1 MMLKKASSS
10 LSSTHSLQIQTQSE
24 GQVARE
30 GWLKKKGHLFS
41 TIKSRFFVLATDGH
55 LAYFKDNKK
64 KKQKGLVVLDMSDT
78 IMPLPTKKHDKVFGF
93 ELKKDASGDHN
104 AKAYSLTMFASS
116 DPERTQWIE
125 ALRRVT
131 TVQFVPPTP
140 RTPALSVSALSQTV
154 LGTVTS
160 NPRDTFCVLIE
171 IGELQ
176 QLVTAAKTTWDIDP
190 LKWSQDQ
197 YLELCRSI
205 VFTHEKAA
213 NANMSIQESQVLKDA
228 LELRYKYEDAQAQV
242 QARRLSVAAPLSPSP
257 QTTKLEEVPEP
268 TSATEHPPAEKTL
281 SDAISLINRP
291 VAKYFASLDPSFVAL
306 SPRSKTIAKYAH
318 LYQEEALIAKRA
330 WNILREDSDDVLN
343 APIVSTTTDDLANLL
358 NERFQR
364 DRIYTN
370 VGNTMLTINPAP
382 RLVHHAAGNSIYDET
397 TVMWYR
403 DHDLAQG
410 SPHPFALAKQTLSS
424 IQDNKQNECIILIG
438 ESGSGKTDFGKHV
451 LKYFATVQHALKPP
465 HVQLYTSSTK
475 STIKM
480 RSDESHLMDLL
491 RSKQITYE
499 TIYLDISPE
508 KWPDMLAASGGLK
521 QLPQL
526 HMEKLFF
533 GNYDELQR
541 LEDEEQLVFYLKNP
555 LAARLTSILL
565 DSNILLETF
574 GNARTVH
581 NPNSSRFGKSTTF
594 SVHATT
600 GQLLGGSITPFFL
613 ETSRVT
619 NANPDDANFHI
630 FYSLLV
636 GASDKLASECHLKNT
651 TPSTFA
657 YLGKPSKS
665 APTNV
670 KNFSTEEDRQRWQR
684 VLRCLDLIGV
694 TEVERTAI
702 FSILS
707 AVLYLGNFVFKDSL
721 NALGVA
727 TGVKISSAEELKI
740 VASLLSVDINTLERS
755 LCTRQLSVAKKD
767 EVYELQVHEPQARVS
782 RDTLARLL
790 YESLFTTLVSML
802 NKHSKAHEAIDGK
815 ACEITLVDVFGF
827 EDIGF
832 NSFEQLCINYLTER
846 LSSFELDYAGE
857 VQKTLYASEG
867 LQCSWLND
875 SAISSG
881 YALQVLESPV
891 GVWACLEEATLL
903 HSNEDDQSQAKNS
916 RFVRAL
922 YSRNVDHSG
931 LTIRRDPLEF
941 TLNHNRSQVTYNA
954 TNFVAK
960 NSDAVSIALVKLV
973 RSSTNS
979 FVKSLRPEPTEK
991 IGEEIK
997 RQSVANRFKGH
1008 VQDII
1013 AKLRV
1018 ARPRFVH
1025 CLRPRL
1031 DASSD
1036 FNSLGL
1042 ELLKAQIRGQLLPPI
1057 VSYSSQQFR
1066 HNMELSVF
1074 QSRYHMLFKDIF
1086 TPNGVEHA
1094 LNSFVGS
1101 LSDSQGASYSFAV
1114 GKTTV
1119 FMNGLLH
1126 DKLQDRRFQV
1136 RSSACVVIQ
1145 ATVRMWLASRAVGK
1159 LRETTRNYIRDITQ
1173 FYAKY
1178 NPTKLPEVPDI
1189 VRAFRGRENVLFEKL
1204 QQKYLKD
1211 HVETPSEEAIDTS
1224 LEDFILKVHFDA
1236 ITVQQMLLNPKIA
1249 LLLGEPRI
1257 LQALREVSIDPSVIY
1272 LQTNDPVLRLFYT
1285 EMRSYLT
1292 TSVVPKRTK
1301 YQDMPLEDAV
1311 EKLAHLQLLKPL
1323 VGMTPEEQDAL
1334 SEIATDPSLLP
1345 FHIDQPGV
1353 RTMLQR
1359 LIKSIDNDPSTVVAE
1374 LRFASELS
1382 AVRET
1387 EPQQEPSSIENIH
1400 SACPAES
1407 EIDIRP
1413 ESEPLLSTQSNED
1426 NSVEAS
1432 ENLSHDFAQD
1442 ITPIDTEKANFS
1454 EGNAPI
1460 AAKPHELPPQL
1471 PRFQDM
1477 PLEEAVERL
1486 IEAQLLHPI
1495 NEMTPEDQAII
1506 QEIAMDPPLLAFLI
1520 DDPHV
1525 QDLLKRLCQL
1535 ADNKQDQSTHTPNA
1549 ATLSAQ
1555 TQAAVPEV
1563 VELKRIKITKKL
1575 MKKIMND
1582 DKMMT
1587 MMGEPKVMEF
1597 FEEFSEDPS
1606 DLPLISFP
1614 ANETLLI
1621 DFYQAVLQLSQG

>member
-684 VLRCLDLIGV
+684 
-694 TEVERTAI
+694 
-702 FSILS
+702 
-707 AVLYLGNFVFKDSL
+707 
-721 NALGVA
+721 
-727 TGVKISSAEELKI
+727 GVKISSAEELKI

-846 LSSFELDYAGE
+846 PSSFELDYAGE
-857 VQKTLYASEG
+857 
-867 LQCSWLND
+867 
-875 SAISSG
+875 
-881 YALQVLESPV
+881 
-891 GVWACLEEATLL
+891 
-903 HSNEDDQSQAKNS
+903 
-916 RFVRAL
+916 
-922 YSRNVDHSG
+922 
-931 LTIRRDPLEF
+931 
-941 TLNHNRSQVTYNA
+941 
-954 TNFVAK
+954 
-960 NSDAVSIALVKLV
+960 
-973 RSSTNS
+973 
-979 FVKSLRPEPTEK
+979 
-991 IGEEIK
+991 
-997 RQSVANRFKGH
+997 
-1008 VQDII
+1008 
-1013 AKLRV
+1013 
-1018 ARPRFVH
+1018 
-1025 CLRPRL
+1025 
-1031 DASSD
+1031 
-1036 FNSLGL
+1036 
-1042 ELLKAQIRGQLLPPI
+1042 
-1057 VSYSSQQFR
+1057 
-1066 HNMELSVF
+1066 
-1074 QSRYHMLFKDIF
+1074 
-1086 TPNGVEHA
+1086 
-1094 LNSFVGS
+1094 
-1101 LSDSQGASYSFAV
+1101 
-1114 GKTTV
+1114 
-1119 FMNGLLH
+1119 
-1126 DKLQDRRFQV
+1126 
-1136 RSSACVVIQ
+1136 
-1145 ATVRMWLASRAVGK
+1145 TVRMWLASRAVGK

-1359 LIKSIDNDPSTVVAE
+1359 LIKY
-1374 LRFASELS
+1374 LS
-1382 AVRET
+1382 
-1387 EPQQEPSSIENIH
+1387 
-1400 SACPAES
+1400 
-1407 EIDIRP
+1407 
-1413 ESEPLLSTQSNED
+1413 
-1426 NSVEAS
+1426 
-1432 ENLSHDFAQD
+1432 
-1442 ITPIDTEKANFS
+1442 
-1454 EGNAPI
+1454 
-1460 AAKPHELPPQL
+1460 
-1471 PRFQDM
+1471 
-1477 PLEEAVERL
+1477 
-1486 IEAQLLHPI
+1486 
-1495 NEMTPEDQAII
+1495 
-1506 QEIAMDPPLLAFLI
+1506 
-1520 DDPHV
+1520 
-1525 QDLLKRLCQL
+1525 
-1535 ADNKQDQSTHTPNA
+1535 
-1549 ATLSAQ
+1549 
-1555 TQAAVPEV
+1555 
-1563 VELKRIKITKKL
+1563 
-1575 MKKIMND
+1575 
-1582 DKMMT
+1582 
-1587 MMGEPKVMEF
+1587 F
-1597 FEEFSEDPS
+1597 FCRM
-1606 DLPLISFP
+1606 
-1614 ANETLLI
+1614 
-1621 DFYQAVLQLSQG
+1621 

>member
-555 LAARLTSILL
+555 LIREL
-565 DSNILLETF
+565 
-574 GNARTVH
+574 
-581 NPNSSRFGKSTTF
+581 
-594 SVHATT
+594 
-600 GQLLGGSITPFFL
+600 
-613 ETSRVT
+613 
-619 NANPDDANFHI
+619 
-630 FYSLLV
+630 
-636 GASDKLASECHLKNT
+636 
-651 TPSTFA
+651 
-657 YLGKPSKS
+657 YLGIS
-665 APTNV
+665 V

>member
-1 MMLKKASSS
+1 MRGGKKKMMLKKASSS

-451 LKYFATVQHALKPP
+451 
-465 HVQLYTSSTK
+465 QLYTSSTK

-555 LAARLTSILL
+555 LIREL
-565 DSNILLETF
+565 
-574 GNARTVH
+574 
-581 NPNSSRFGKSTTF
+581 
-594 SVHATT
+594 
-600 GQLLGGSITPFFL
+600 
-613 ETSRVT
+613 
-619 NANPDDANFHI
+619 
-630 FYSLLV
+630 
-636 GASDKLASECHLKNT
+636 
-651 TPSTFA
+651 
-657 YLGKPSKS
+657 YLGIS
-665 APTNV
+665 V

>member
-684 VLRCLDLIGV
+684 
-694 TEVERTAI
+694 
-702 FSILS
+702 
-707 AVLYLGNFVFKDSL
+707 
-721 NALGVA
+721 
-727 TGVKISSAEELKI
+727 GVKISSAEELKI

-1359 LIKSIDNDPSTVVAE
+1359 LIK
-1374 LRFASELS
+1374 
-1382 AVRET
+1382 
-1387 EPQQEPSSIENIH
+1387 
-1400 SACPAES
+1400 
-1407 EIDIRP
+1407 
-1413 ESEPLLSTQSNED
+1413 
-1426 NSVEAS
+1426 
-1432 ENLSHDFAQD
+1432 
-1442 ITPIDTEKANFS
+1442 
-1454 EGNAPI
+1454 

>member
-1 MMLKKASSS
+1 
-10 LSSTHSLQIQTQSE
+10 
-24 GQVARE
+24 
-30 GWLKKKGHLFS
+30 
-41 TIKSRFFVLATDGH
+41 
-55 LAYFKDNKK
+55 
-64 KKQKGLVVLDMSDT
+64 
-78 IMPLPTKKHDKVFGF
+78 
-93 ELKKDASGDHN
+93 
-104 AKAYSLTMFASS
+104 
-116 DPERTQWIE
+116 
-125 ALRRVT
+125 
-131 TVQFVPPTP
+131 
-140 RTPALSVSALSQTV
+140 
-154 LGTVTS
+154 
-160 NPRDTFCVLIE
+160 
-171 IGELQ
+171 
-176 QLVTAAKTTWDIDP
+176 
-190 LKWSQDQ
+190 
-197 YLELCRSI
+197 
-205 VFTHEKAA
+205 
-213 NANMSIQESQVLKDA
+213 
-228 LELRYKYEDAQAQV
+228 
-242 QARRLSVAAPLSPSP
+242 
-257 QTTKLEEVPEP
+257 
-268 TSATEHPPAEKTL
+268 
-281 SDAISLINRP
+281 
-291 VAKYFASLDPSFVAL
+291 
-306 SPRSKTIAKYAH
+306 
-318 LYQEEALIAKRA
+318 
-330 WNILREDSDDVLN
+330 
-343 APIVSTTTDDLANLL
+343 
-358 NERFQR
+358 
-364 DRIYTN
+364 
-370 VGNTMLTINPAP
+370 
-382 RLVHHAAGNSIYDET
+382 
-397 TVMWYR
+397 
-403 DHDLAQG
+403 
-410 SPHPFALAKQTLSS
+410 
-424 IQDNKQNECIILIG
+424 
-438 ESGSGKTDFGKHV
+438 
-451 LKYFATVQHALKPP
+451 
-465 HVQLYTSSTK
+465 
-475 STIKM
+475 M

-555 LAARLTSILL
+555 LIREL
-565 DSNILLETF
+565 
-574 GNARTVH
+574 
-581 NPNSSRFGKSTTF
+581 
-594 SVHATT
+594 
-600 GQLLGGSITPFFL
+600 
-613 ETSRVT
+613 
-619 NANPDDANFHI
+619 
-630 FYSLLV
+630 
-636 GASDKLASECHLKNT
+636 
-651 TPSTFA
+651 
-657 YLGKPSKS
+657 YLGIS
-665 APTNV
+665 V

>member
-555 LAARLTSILL
+555 LIREL
-565 DSNILLETF
+565 
-574 GNARTVH
+574 
-581 NPNSSRFGKSTTF
+581 
-594 SVHATT
+594 
-600 GQLLGGSITPFFL
+600 
-613 ETSRVT
+613 
-619 NANPDDANFHI
+619 
-630 FYSLLV
+630 
-636 GASDKLASECHLKNT
+636 
-651 TPSTFA
+651 
-657 YLGKPSKS
+657 YLGIS
-665 APTNV
+665 V

-1359 LIKSIDNDPSTVVAE
+1359 LIKY
-1374 LRFASELS
+1374 LS
-1382 AVRET
+1382 FFC
-1387 EPQQEPSSIENIH
+1387 Q
-1400 SACPAES
+1400 S

>member
-1 MMLKKASSS
+1 MRGGKKKMMLKKASSS

-451 LKYFATVQHALKPP
+451 
-465 HVQLYTSSTK
+465 QLYTSSTK

-555 LAARLTSILL
+555 LIREL
-565 DSNILLETF
+565 
-574 GNARTVH
+574 
-581 NPNSSRFGKSTTF
+581 
-594 SVHATT
+594 
-600 GQLLGGSITPFFL
+600 
-613 ETSRVT
+613 
-619 NANPDDANFHI
+619 
-630 FYSLLV
+630 
-636 GASDKLASECHLKNT
+636 
-651 TPSTFA
+651 
-657 YLGKPSKS
+657 YLGIS
-665 APTNV
+665 V

-1359 LIKSIDNDPSTVVAE
+1359 LIKY
-1374 LRFASELS
+1374 LS
-1382 AVRET
+1382 FFC
-1387 EPQQEPSSIENIH
+1387 Q
-1400 SACPAES
+1400 S

>member
-1 MMLKKASSS
+1 MRGGKKKMMLKKASSS

-555 LAARLTSILL
+555 LIREL
-565 DSNILLETF
+565 
-574 GNARTVH
+574 
-581 NPNSSRFGKSTTF
+581 
-594 SVHATT
+594 
-600 GQLLGGSITPFFL
+600 
-613 ETSRVT
+613 
-619 NANPDDANFHI
+619 
-630 FYSLLV
+630 
-636 GASDKLASECHLKNT
+636 
-651 TPSTFA
+651 
-657 YLGKPSKS
+657 YLGIS
-665 APTNV
+665 V

>member
-451 LKYFATVQHALKPP
+451 
-465 HVQLYTSSTK
+465 QLYTSSTK

-555 LAARLTSILL
+555 LIREL
-565 DSNILLETF
+565 
-574 GNARTVH
+574 
-581 NPNSSRFGKSTTF
+581 
-594 SVHATT
+594 
-600 GQLLGGSITPFFL
+600 
-613 ETSRVT
+613 
-619 NANPDDANFHI
+619 
-630 FYSLLV
+630 
-636 GASDKLASECHLKNT
+636 
-651 TPSTFA
+651 
-657 YLGKPSKS
+657 YLGIS
-665 APTNV
+665 V